1 MLMAIWMVVGADGKT
16 ICHCGC
22 EQDACWLAEMVP
34 GRSYRKMLRLAP
46 EIIDVTA
53 IMTGELPGNLGLPG
67 RGVPLGGGAEGVLP
81 EGVGVPLGAVV
92 GVPLG

>member
-1 MLMAIWMVVGADGKT
+1 MLMVIWMVLGADGRT

-22 EQDACWLAEMVP
+22 EQDAWCLAGMVP

-53 IMTGELPGNLGLPG
+53 IVTGELPGNLGLPG
-67 RGVPLGGGAEGVLP
+67 RGVPIEGDTQERLP
-81 EGVGVPLGAVV
+81 EGVGVPLDAVV